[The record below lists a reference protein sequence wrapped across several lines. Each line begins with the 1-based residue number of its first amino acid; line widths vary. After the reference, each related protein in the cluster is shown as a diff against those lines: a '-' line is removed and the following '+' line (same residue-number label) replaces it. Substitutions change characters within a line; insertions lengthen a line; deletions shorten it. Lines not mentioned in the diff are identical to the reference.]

1 MKQIHQRLTYA
12 NVMSSIAVFMVLGG
26 ATAFAATKI
35 GANEL
40 KANSVLTG
48 KIKKEAVT
56 AGKIKN
62 GAIIN
67 SKIADKAVTG
77 PKIDVTTLGTVPN
90 ATNALHAKTADSA
103 TTATS
108 AATAGTAG
116 TAGTANT
123 VKQITGFAYEAD
135 NGNSETVVL
144 NDFQGLTLRASCESG
159 NNKGLTVK
167 ASSSVAN
174 ATISFTSSWQ
184 AEDTANNAYSQ
195 LNATPLVIY
204 SPTGTT
210 KTTNGAVG
218 IGFSAGQI
226 VYSQPK
232 GSTRVSVN
240 WAYNTGV
247 AGNDCYWAGT
257 VVGTA

>member
-1 MKQIHQRLTYA
+1 MKQIRQRLTYA
-12 NVMSSIAVFMVLGG
+12 NVMSSIAVFFVLGG

-40 KANSVLTG
+40 KANAVLTG

-56 AGKIKN
+56 SGKIKN
-62 GAIIN
+62 NAIIA

-77 PKIDVTTLGTVPN
+77 PKIDLTTLGTVPN
-90 ATNALHAKTADSA
+90 ATNALHSKTADSA
-103 TTATS
+103 TTAS
-108 AATAGTAG
+108 S
-116 TAGTANT
+116 AGTANT
-123 VKQITGFAYEAD
+123 VKQISGFNYEAD
-135 NGNSETVVL
+135 NGNSETIVL

-167 ASSSVAN
+167 ASSSVPN

-195 LNATPLVIY
+195 ISTTPLVIY

-218 IGFSAGQI
+218 IGFSVGQI

-232 GSTRVSVN
+232 GATRVSVN